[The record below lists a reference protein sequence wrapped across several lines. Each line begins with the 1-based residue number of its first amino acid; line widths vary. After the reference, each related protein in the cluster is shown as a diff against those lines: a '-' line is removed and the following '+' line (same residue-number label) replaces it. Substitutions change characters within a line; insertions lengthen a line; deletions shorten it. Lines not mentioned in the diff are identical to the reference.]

1 MEVYFCGGTAPSQGQ
16 LMTEEPKEKETSESL
31 ANEENATVPAERLFV
46 VLGES
51 LRVQNRLDEAIE
63 ALKQGMEKNPEY
75 LPGRL
80 EALKQ
85 GMEKNPEYLPG
96 RLLLGRCYLEKGS
109 HGEAKIELEKVAGMI
124 EECLPVYKLLSKVY
138 VYERKDVD
146 KALEAVRRALYF
158 TSQEVA
164 KKKITPMEMGLTPPG
179 GGGFSPESEAG
190 GQKGTGGEQRARAAR
205 LAIQTDTLA
214 EIYIKQGKMEKAL
227 AIYRDILVQ
236 DPNHEAVRKKY
247 EAVLKQMERKN
258 ETRAREQMTRKL
270 EIWLAKISSPP
281 KAQ

>member
-1 MEVYFCGGTAPSQGQ
+1 MHFCGGTAPSQVQ
-16 LMTEEPKEKETSESL
+16 PMNEETKEKETPESL
-31 ANEENATVPAERLFV
+31 VNEENATVPAERLFV

-63 ALKQGMEKNPEY
+63 ALKQGMEKT
-75 LPGRL
+75 
-80 EALKQ
+80 
-85 GMEKNPEYLPG
+85 PEYLPG
-96 RLLLGRCYLEKGS
+96 RLLLGRCYLEKGL
-109 HGEAKIELEKVAGMI
+109 HGEAKIELEKVARMI

-164 KKKITPMEMGLTPPG
+164 KKKITPMEMGLAPPG
-179 GGGFSPESEAG
+179 GGGLSPESGAG
-190 GQKGTGGEQRARAAR
+190 GQKGAGGEQRARAAR

-214 EIYIKQGKMEKAL
+214 EIYIKQGKMDKAL

-270 EIWLAKISSPP
+270 ETWLAKISSPR
-281 KAQ
+281 KAL